1 MSGLRL
7 RSLILFDSN
16 DINPTWNYVE
26 VSIWSTIEIN
36 VGIICVCLPTL
47 RLLLVKLF
55 PRLFGT
61 VRSGGR
67 YYDNNGYGP
76 DVNGRLPGG
85 AVGSVDHA
93 PKRLRSVWP
102 DMTIMNDDDDDDRS
116 SGEGPATMRGG
127 RSDKGP
133 VLGLRELSSSMVGGN
148 SISVSGGSEEGIQM
162 SDQPGVPDRRIICR
176 KMFTIE
182 RTGGTDEES
191 LVTSQQKR

>member
-1 MSGLRL
+1 
-7 RSLILFDSN
+7 
-16 DINPTWNYVE
+16 
-26 VSIWSTIEIN
+26 
-36 VGIICVCLPTL
+36 
-47 RLLLVKLF
+47 
-55 PRLFGT
+55 
-61 VRSGGR
+61 
-67 YYDNNGYGP
+67 
-76 DVNGRLPGG
+76 
-85 AVGSVDHA
+85 
-93 PKRLRSVWP
+93 
-102 DMTIMNDDDDDDRS
+102 MNDDDDDDRS